1 MLKQI
6 LDWWA
11 SSIIFLKFTKNWCVN
26 SYTNILILLYH
37 HNNLVFLKDTVSSI
51 VLWLGWRN
59 SKNEVSGGDSF
70 GDFFTDLSKAFD
82 NNLLI
87 IELSWYAVRTK
98 SLNLIFYLRN
108 WMIHSVNNDRTNNSN
123 NKNCEII
130 MYGPVLGPLLFS
142 IGLIDVFLEYEDCIG
157 SFADD
162 TTPYSCAEDIT
173 SLMTQ
178 LQRIRK
184 NFFQLV
190 WKHIVWTTPY
200 V

>member
-26 SYTNILILLYH
+26 RYTNILILLYH

-82 NNLLI
+82 NNSLI

-123 NKNCEII
+123 NKNCEIN
-130 MYGPVLGPLLFS
+130 MYGIQCLDLYYLVLAWLTFSLNMRIVLVALPMTLLP
-142 IGLIDVFLEYEDCIG
+142 
-157 SFADD
+157 
-162 TTPYSCAEDIT
+162 T
-173 SLMTQ
+173 
-178 LQRIRK
+178 
-184 NFFQLV
+184 LV
-190 WKHIVWTTPY
+190 QKT
-200 V
+200 